1 LKNEEIQVE
10 IRERKQNNNIKL
22 SKLID
27 YELSNKILTLTLNH
41 PCNNMQS
48 NEVAFEG
55 WSIVLKSIFGSEIE
69 QVFLNINTEI
79 EISKGSFH
87 YNRLLWRIHNFS
99 KMFTW
104 FKMGNCKKDV
114 TDFMTQK
121 FVEPV
126 MNVPSRNRG
135 PIIKSEGERLVE
147 SLFINKN
154 EPYYSELKTLID
166 ADYIL
171 NQVPVGLFQSNVK
184 NDNKIFTGGSSA
196 IDLLG
201 FKGEETIHLIELKTE
216 NNIKLGVISEFLFY
230 AFIVHGLFIS
240 RDINYPKVEFPD
252 SFDHYANL
260 LRSGSVNRIS
270 GHLLCE
276 NYHPLLDNEVV
287 SQLNLGLNKFN
298 ITIDRLKYKYDK
310 KQQFISEIKRV

>member
-1 LKNEEIQVE
+1 MKNKEIQSE

-27 YELSNKILTLTLNH
+27 YELSNKVLTLTLNH
-41 PCNNMQS
+41 PCSNMQS
-48 NEVAFEG
+48 NEAAFEG

-69 QVFLNINTEI
+69 QVFLNIDKRV
-79 EISKGSFH
+79 EISKNSFH

-99 KMFTW
+99 KMFDW
-104 FKMGNCKKDV
+104 FEMGNCKEAV
-114 TDFMTQK
+114 TDFMTQR

-135 PIIKSEGERLVE
+135 PVMKSEGERLVE
-147 SLFINKN
+147 SLFINQN
-154 EPYYSELKTLID
+154 EPYYSELKTLIG

-201 FKGEETIHLIELKTE
+201 FKGEDTIHLIELKTE
-216 NNIKLGVISEFLFY
+216 NNIKLGVLSEFLFY
-230 AFIVHGLFIS
+230 AFIMQGLFIS
-240 RDINYPKVEFPD
+240 KDINYSKAEFPD
-252 SFDHYANL
+252 SFSQYASL
-260 LRSGSVNRIS
+260 LRRGTVDKVS

-276 NYHPLLDNEVV
+276 NYHPLLSNEVIAL
-287 SQLNLGLNKFN
+287 LNLGLSKFN
-298 ITIDRLKYKYDK
+298 ISLDRLKYSYDK
-310 KQQFISEIKRV
+310 SKQVISNLKRV